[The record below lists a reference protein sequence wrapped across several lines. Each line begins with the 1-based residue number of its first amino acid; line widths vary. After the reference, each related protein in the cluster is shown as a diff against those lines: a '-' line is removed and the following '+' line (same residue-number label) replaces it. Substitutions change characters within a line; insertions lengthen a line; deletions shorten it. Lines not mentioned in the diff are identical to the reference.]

1 VYIILCYLLG
11 VRSLGN
17 LFSYVFLG
25 VSLAAPIGPV
35 NAGQIDKGIK
45 GGFRHA
51 WLFGLGA
58 TTADL
63 IYILLVYLG
72 FVNFLQI
79 PIVKTFLWL
88 FGFFVLVYT
97 GIEGLAAAKN
107 HKLVYG
113 REKRLKLSKSYFSG
127 FFMSLL
133 NPLSIL
139 FWIGIYG
146 SILANTDVSDGSKV
160 FFYSSAILSGVL
172 LWDFTMAIF
181 ASVLRKYLTN
191 TLLTLISVVSGVS
204 LILFGLYFGYQG
216 LKLIL

>member
-1 VYIILCYLLG
+1 MN
-11 VRSLGN
+11 S

-45 GGFRHA
+45 GGFLHA

-58 TTADL
+58 TTADVV
-63 IYILLVYLG
+63 YMLLVYLG
-72 FVNFLQI
+72 FVNLLQI
-79 PIVKTFLWL
+79 SIVKTFLWL

-97 GIEGLAAAKN
+97 GIESLLSAKS
-107 HKLVYG
+107 HTFTGG
-113 REKRLKLSKSYFSG
+113 RGSLRYSKSYLSG
-127 FFMSLL
+127 FLMSLL

-146 SILANTDVSDGSKV
+146 SILANTVISDNGHPL
-160 FFYSSAILSGVL
+160 FIYSAAILLGVL

-181 ASVLRKYLTN
+181 ASFLRKYLTN
-191 TLLTLISVVSGVS
+191 NLLATISVISGIS

-216 LKLIL
+216 IKLLF